1 MHTPLEASPMATANS
16 PPALTTFTMCAG
28 MSQGD
33 GAPAQAS
40 AATDRGLIR

>member
-16 PPALTTFTMCAG
+16 PLELTTFTMCAG
-28 MSQGD
+28 LSQGD
-33 GAPAQAS
+33 GAPVQAA